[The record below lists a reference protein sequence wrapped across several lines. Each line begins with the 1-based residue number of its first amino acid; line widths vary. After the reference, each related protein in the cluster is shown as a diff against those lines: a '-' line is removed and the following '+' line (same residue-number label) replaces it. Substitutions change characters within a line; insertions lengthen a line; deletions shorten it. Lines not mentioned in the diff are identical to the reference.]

1 MSAVG
6 LEGIERT
13 VQLTHI
19 WINDLDERLGWDDK
33 RRSYRLLRAV
43 LQSLRDWL
51 PINEAADMAAQ
62 LPELLRG
69 AFYEHW
75 RPGTTPV
82 RERSKAE
89 FLRRIVRAFEADPT
103 IRTEEAV
110 TEVFALLGDKIS
122 TGEIEQVRHAL
133 PPDIR
138 AIWADRV
145 AVVPVGSD

>member
-13 VQLTHI
+13 VQLAHI
-19 WINDLDERLGWDDK
+19 WINDLDDRLGWDDK

-43 LQSLRDWL
+43 LQALRDWL
-51 PINEAADMAAQ
+51 PVNEAADLAAQ

-75 RPGTTPV
+75 RPSTTPV
-82 RERSKAE
+82 RDRGKPE

-103 IRTEEAV
+103 IQAEEAV
-110 TEVFALLGDKIS
+110 MEVFALLGEKIS

-133 PPDIR
+133 PSDIR
-138 AIWADRV
+138 AIWPDR
-145 AVVPVGSD
+145 AAAVPVGSD